1 MEQTDSV
8 GIEGCV
14 FPGVNGMMPQ
24 ENGQEQ
30 CVGVYTI
37 RSRLS
42 YKSPALIAYRCSSKW

>member
-14 FPGVNGMMPQ
+14 FPGVKGMMPQ

-30 CVGVYTI
+30 CAGVYKLDPDLVTN
-37 RSRLS
+37 LQ
-42 YKSPALIAYRCSSKW
+42 L